1 MSKSA
6 SKKIEKQKYLIY
18 FLAARSVIY
27 NFAMTTMYYES
38 DLEFSGMFS
47 MCSHQRQKEKK
58 KSDRKAGKE
67 RRKAEKTLHSPPT
80 LRDAEH
86 TSLPIFWCDTKKH
99 FGTPILDEKNNLV
112 IQNCCAECKH
122 AEYLETT
129 KKKVVED
136 VTVYSQEI
144 IDEQSEYFDHYA
156 RMEYEFDM
164 LDLLEAQEAAHMIRL
179 LKMEKIWAE
188 EEAAGVPD
196 DYIPEIDDDY
206 DF

>member
-1 MSKSA
+1 MA
-6 SKKIEKQKYLIY
+6 
-18 FLAARSVIY
+18 
-27 NFAMTTMYYES
+27 TMYYES

-67 RRKAEKTLHSPPT
+67 RRKAEKTLHSPLT
-80 LRDAEH
+80 LRDVDH
-86 TSLPIFWCDTKKH
+86 VSVPIIWCDTKKH

-122 AEYLETT
+122 AE
-129 KKKVVED
+129 KKKVDED

-144 IDEQSEYFDHYA
+144 IDEQSAYFDYFA

-164 LDLLEAQEAAHMIRL
+164 LDLLEAQEAAFQIRL

-188 EEAAGVPD
+188 EEAAVPD
-196 DYIPEIDDDY
+196 DYIAEIDDDY